1 MGVALG
7 AIGFVATLMLLLGLA
22 SVIQPSGGDRPAVS
36 PTSTTLAPY
45 RVGP

>member
-22 SVIQPSGGDRPAVS
+22 SVVQPSGGGRPVVS
-36 PTSTTLAPY
+36 PASSTLAPY
-45 RVGP
+45 RVDP